1 MSHQRNLT
9 CIRDNLERAA
19 ARASIKPT
27 DYNLTQ
33 VVDLSKALLDYHK
46 FMAGEI
52 ERHQMC
58 WTAIE
63 LTMDMPEWGTRG
75 T

>member
-1 MSHQRNLT
+1 MNHTRNLT
-9 CIRDNLERAA
+9 CLRDNLERAA
-19 ARASIKPT
+19 ARANHKPT

-33 VVDLSKALLDYHK
+33 VVDLSKALVDYKK
-46 FMAGEI
+46 FMAGQI
-52 ERHQMC
+52 QRHEMC

-63 LTMDMPEWGTRG
+63 LTMDMPAWGTSG